1 MRKDTC
7 KNMTPSLI
15 TETVCDLKAAVEGFV
30 NIITI
35 SISLVIYVHYGYVVS
50 IFVKPPYQ
58 LHSTLR

>member
-1 MRKDTC
+1 
-7 KNMTPSLI
+7 MTPSLI